1 MSRIRTAVV
10 GCGSV
15 AGSYVPHLRQS
26 PQVELVAVCDT
37 LAERAREV
45 ATTHQIARYYDDPD
59 RMLAELDFDLLVN
72 LTPMQF
78 HAPITRKGLEAGR
91 HVWSEK
97 PIATDLRQAREL
109 LELADRQGRG
119 LWAAPN
125 SPTSPAFRGMA
136 AILAGGEIGRA
147 VAGQG
152 LYGWSGPDWPGTAW
166 YYQVGGGALFDLGV
180 YNITTLT
187 GLLGPAR
194 AVVALSGIATPER
207 HIAGETVRVVAHDNT
222 ALLLDH
228 GNAVYSSIQTGFV
241 YGTQREDW
249 TIQVITTGGA
259 MTLGGYD
266 WAPREVTV
274 HTPQTPSGDVRYAD
288 QGTYTWYSGAS
299 DVAACLVS
307 GQQPLVSGEHA
318 VHVLEVMLAV
328 ERAAATGCQVPIETS
343 FTWPLL

>member
-1 MSRIRTAVV
+1 
-10 GCGSV
+10 
-15 AGSYVPHLRQS
+15 VPHLRRS
-26 PQVELVAVCDT
+26 PHVELVAVCDT
-37 LAERAREV
+37 EVERARRH
-45 ATTHQIARYYDDPD
+45 ATTHQIARYYDDVD
-59 RMLAELDFDLLVN
+59 RLLAEVDFDLLVN

-78 HAPITRKGLEAGR
+78 HAPVSRKGLEAGR

-109 LELADRQGRG
+109 LELARARGLG

-125 SPTSPAFRGMA
+125 SPISPAFRCMA

-147 VAGQG
+147 VAGHG
-152 LYGWSGPDWPGTAW
+152 IYGWRGPDWPGTAW
-166 YYQVGGGALFDLGV
+166 YYQPGGGALFDLGV

-194 AVVALSGIATPER
+194 AVVALSGVAIPER
-207 HIAGETVRVVAHDNT
+207 TIAGETVRVEADDNT

-228 GNAVYSSIQTGFV
+228 DQAVYSSIQTGFV
-241 YGTQREDW
+241 YGAQAEAW

-266 WAPREVTV
+266 WDPRNVTV
-274 HTPQTPSGDVRYAD
+274 YDPGAPGGEVRCAD
-288 QGTYTWYSGAS
+288 QGDYTWYSGAAY
-299 DVAACLVS
+299 VAECLAR
-307 GQQPLVSGEHA
+307 GQQPVLRPEHA

-328 ERAAATGCQVPIETS
+328 ERAAATGRLVPIESS
-343 FTWPLL
+343 FTWPLIEETR